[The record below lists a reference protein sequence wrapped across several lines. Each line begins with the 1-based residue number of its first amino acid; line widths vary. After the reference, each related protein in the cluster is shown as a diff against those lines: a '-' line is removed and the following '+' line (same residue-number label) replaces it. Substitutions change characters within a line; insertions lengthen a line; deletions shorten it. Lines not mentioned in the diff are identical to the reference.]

1 MHGSRL
7 ITDKKSTDEI
17 VIDDMFSRLYEACK
31 KQKWRKRN
39 HIGYFPTVSNA
50 MHHGAVCQY
59 LFVSSS
65 WLKTIISPL

>member
-17 VIDDMFSRLYEACK
+17 VINDMFSRLYEACK
-31 KQKWRKRN
+31 KQKWRGRN
-39 HIGYFPTVSNA
+39 HIGCIPTVSNA
-50 MHHGAVCQY
+50 MHHSAAWHY

-65 WLKTIISPL
+65 CLKTIISPL